1 MVPEILYR
9 VCLRTQ
15 TPEPELTARYT
26 VRPGLLADY
35 SRRKVRDNDYP
46 AIIPQAGASVIGT
59 VVSGLNEMDIIRL
72 DGFEGSMY
80 ERKKVRARVLEEQ
93 VWDGD
98 GKIDEDAWQ
107 RVSGVAEGERK
118 MVWAE
123 TYVWDLEWERLE
135 EEEWTY
141 EEFRRDKMKRWVDE
155 DDNEEYDEEADDYEW
170 SGKKEKEEE
179 EGSEESERKRI
190 ASVIARIA
198 VLEEEL
204 AEEEKA
210 AKKAL

>member
-9 VCLRTQ
+9 VCLKTQ
-15 TPEPELTARYT
+15 TPHPELTARYT

-46 AIIPQAGASVIGT
+46 AIIPQAGASVVGT
-59 VVSGLNEMDIIRL
+59 VVSGLNEADISRL

-80 ERKKVRARVLEEQ
+80 VRKNVRARVLEEQ

-98 GKIDEDAWQ
+98 GKIDEGAWQ
-107 RVSGVAEGERK
+107 RVSGVAEAERK

-123 TYVWDLEWERLE
+123 TYVWDLPRERLE

-141 EEFRRDKMKRWVDE
+141 EEFRRDKMRWVDE
-155 DDNEEYDEEADDYEW
+155 DDNEEYEEGEDEYEW
-170 SGKKEKEEE
+170 SKEEEKEE
-179 EGSEESERKRI
+179 EGSEEGEERERKRI

-198 VLEEEL
+198 VLEELE
-204 AEEEKA
+204 EEEK
-210 AKKAL
+210 KAL